1 MTPDVRT
8 VGPEAPLR
16 ECMAAMVQGRFSG
29 LPVVADGR
37 VVGIVTEG
45 DLIKRLRQQL
55 PWTAYLVD
63 MTGVAP
69 LPQPTPEPVPDLLAR
84 LREQPVREVMTRHVL
99 CVAPDAEIQEVAR
112 ILVERRLKR
121 LPVVEGGRLI
131 GMITRGDLV
140 RGMLQG

>member
-1 MTPDVRT
+1 MTAEVRT
-8 VGPEAPLR
+8 VGPEAPLG
-16 ECMAAMVQGRFSG
+16 ECMAAMVNGRFSG

-45 DLIKRLRQQL
+45 DLVKRLRQQL
-55 PWTAYLVD
+55 PWTAYLID
-63 MTGVAP
+63 MTSAP
-69 LPQPTPEPVPDLLAR
+69 MPQLTPEPVPDLLAR

-99 CVAPDAEIQEVAR
+99 CVAPDADIQEVAR

-121 LPVVEGGRLI
+121 LPVVEGGRLV